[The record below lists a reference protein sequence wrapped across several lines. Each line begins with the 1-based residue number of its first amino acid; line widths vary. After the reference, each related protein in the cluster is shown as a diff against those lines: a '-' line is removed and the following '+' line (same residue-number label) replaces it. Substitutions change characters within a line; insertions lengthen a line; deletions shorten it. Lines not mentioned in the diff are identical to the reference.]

1 MDVVIRNGL
10 RRRCV
15 YDERSFS
22 PDAIWRDVE
31 NEVYPSLDLPATVE
45 TLLTYLWTFPLISS
59 FVVTFQLSI
68 SLVCC

>member
-1 MDVVIRNGL
+1 MDVVTWLRCDATF
-10 RRRCV
+10 RRRRKV
-15 YDERSFS
+15 FSKRGSTWRWKRSL
-22 PDAIWRDVE
+22 
-31 NEVYPSLDLPATVE
+31 SLDLPATVE